1 MSEINLA
8 FLFGAVFGMAVGYVF
23 RVWWRFVRWL
33 WTTEDT
39 DG

>member
-8 FLFGAVFGMAVGYVF
+8 FLFGAIFGVVVSYLF

-33 WTTEDT
+33 GITEEE
-39 DG
+39 